1 VRMVNASSS
10 LILCRSISMPFA
22 CSITARDIIATR
34 RLERSSLV
42 LAAASALPI
51 AIADPGSN
59 VLG

>member
-1 VRMVNASSS
+1 